1 MPFENNSLLDFKYD
15 LINKNKQ
22 NGKHIYVQANMMKVG
37 DSHRYDNLCFI
48 MMSGENKIGK

>member
-22 NGKHIYVQANMMKVG
+22 NGKHIYVQANMMKVE
-37 DSHRYDNLCFI
+37 DYSTVIYAYDVW
-48 MMSGENKIGK
+48 SK

>member
-37 DSHRYDNLCFI
+37 DYSTVIYAYDVW
-48 MMSGENKIGK
+48 SK